1 MRTVRTEPLRVL
13 FIGTPGVGH
22 VFPMV
27 PLGWAFRAAGH
38 EVLIATGDLGLAVS
52 NAGLPVADIAP
63 RFEQPGFW
71 VPIMRKLARDNPEL
85 AEQIAAMRG
94 GRKIDDLRTAAAFLS
109 KLSGFLAEGALEL
122 AHDWRPDLLVQSQG
136 QGCGLV
142 VAAKLGI
149 PLLDHGVGLAR
160 TAGMHELHRRH
171 MADVFDRYGVVDL
184 PEPRLTL
191 DTAPPSLVARTGG
204 TEGWPLRHVPYNGSG
219 VLPGWLAEPSTGRPR
234 IAVTL
239 GTVATLDDDGL
250 AAVRRVTAAAAG
262 MDAEFV
268 LALGAADTAALGPLP
283 ANVRLAGWL
292 PLNTL
297 LPSCAALIHHGGSG
311 TTLSALDAGVPQLIL
326 PAGADRHINAAAV
339 ADRGAGVVAAPA
351 DVDAEL
357 IDRVLRDGAVRTA
370 AAEVSAELRAMP
382 SPAAVAA
389 RLAAGLD
396 DPGGLDRSGGVA

>member
-1 MRTVRTEPLRVL
+1 VL

-27 PLGWAFRAAGH
+27 PLAWAFRSAGH
-38 EVLIATGDLGLAVS
+38 EVLVATGDLGLAVS
-52 NAGLPVADIAP
+52 DAGLPVADIAP

-71 VPIMRKLARDNPEL
+71 VPIMRALAKDSPEL

-94 GRKIDDLRTAAAFLS
+94 GRRIDDLRSTALFLS

-122 AHDWRPDLLVQSQG
+122 AHDWQPDLLVQSQG

-160 TAGMHELHRRH
+160 TAGMHDLHRRH
-171 MADVFDRYGVVDL
+171 MAEVFDRYGVADL
-184 PEPRLTL
+184 PQPRLTL
-191 DTAPPSLVARTGG
+191 DVAPPSLVARSGG
-204 TEGWPLRHVPYNGSG
+204 TEGWPLRYVPYNGG
-219 VLPGWLAEPSTGRPR
+219 AVLPGWLAEPVGTRPR
-234 IAVTL
+234 VAVTL
-239 GTVATLDDDGL
+239 GTVATLDGDGL

-268 LALGAADTAALGPLP
+268 LALGSADTAALGPLP
-283 ANVRLAGWL
+283 PNVRPAGWL
-292 PLNTL
+292 PLHTL

-311 TTLSALDAGVPQLIL
+311 TTLSALDAGVPQLVL
-326 PAGADRHINAAAV
+326 PAGADRHINATAV
-339 ADRGAGVVAAPA
+339 AERGAGVVAAPA
-351 DVDAEL
+351 DLDAAL
-357 IDRVLRDGAVRTA
+357 IDRVLRDAAVRTA

-382 SPAAVAA
+382 TPAAVAG
-389 RLAAGLD
+389 RRAAGALD
-396 DPGGLDRSGGVA
+396 LAGGAR